1 MTARARVSVRLSAD
15 ERRRLLAWGP
25 DLASA
30 VRRVL
35 SISEAVR
42 VYADDTSGTAEDDVR
57 AWWGVESLLRD
68 SRPEPSTRDRVRSG
82 LAAGHSVAELAR
94 ELGVTRQAVQ
104 WHAKRIRE
112 GA

>member
-1 MTARARVSVRLSAD
+1 MTARTNTSVRLSAD

-35 SISEAVR
+35 TLAEAVR
-42 VYADDTSGTAEDDVR
+42 VYADDTSGSVKDDVR
-57 AWWGVESLLRD
+57 AWWGVESLLGD
-68 SRPEPSTRDRVRSG
+68 PWTLPTTRERVRSG
-82 LAAGHSVAELAR
+82 LAAGHSVAVLAS

>member
-1 MTARARVSVRLSAD
+1 MARTNTSIRLSAD
-15 ERRRLLAWGP
+15 EKRRLLEWGP

-35 SISEAVR
+35 RLAEMCALPS
-42 VYADDTSGTAEDDVR
+42 YAPIAPT
-57 AWWGVESLLRD
+57 
-68 SRPEPSTRDRVRSG
+68 TRDHVRSG

-104 WHAKRIRE
+104 WHMKRIRE

>member
-1 MTARARVSVRLSAD
+1 MTARVTSSIRLSAD

-42 VYADDTSGTAEDDVR
+42 VYADDTSGSVEDDVR

-68 SRPEPSTRDRVRSG
+68 PRPAPPTRDRVRSG
-82 LAAGHSVAELAR
+82 LAAGHSVAAMAR

-104 WHAKRIRE
+104 WHVRKIRE

>member
-1 MTARARVSVRLSAD
+1 MTARVNTSIRLSAD

-25 DLASA
+25 DVASA

-42 VYADDTSGTAEDDVR
+42 VYADDTSGSVEDDVR
-57 AWWGVESLLRD
+57 AWWGVESLLLD
-68 SRPEPSTRDRVRSG
+68 PPHPPTTRDRVR
-82 LAAGHSVAELAR
+82 AALVVGCSVADIAR

>member
-1 MTARARVSVRLSAD
+1 MTARARVSIRLSAD
-15 ERRRLLAWGP
+15 ECRRLLAWGP

-35 SISEAVR
+35 TISEAAR
-42 VYADDTSGTAEDDVR
+42 VYADDASGSIDGDAH
-57 AWWGVESLLRD
+57 AWWVVESLLRD
-68 SRPEPSTRDRVRSG
+68 PWTLPTTRDRVRAG
-82 LAAGHSVAELAR
+82 LAAGHSVADIAR
-94 ELGVTRQAVQ
+94 ELKVTRQAVQ

>member
-1 MTARARVSVRLSAD
+1 MTARVTSSIRLSAD

-35 SISEAVR
+35 AISEAVR

-57 AWWGVESLLRD
+57 ARWGVESLLRD
-68 SRPEPSTRDRVRSG
+68 PRPMPTTRDRVRSG
-82 LAAGHSVAELAR
+82 LAAGHSVAKIAR

-104 WHAKRIRE
+104 WHAKRIKE
-112 GA
+112 GS